1 MNKNKTSSVWEQVV
15 LDIRTHVHLIS
26 TGATQSEID
35 SYVKQK
41 VEESA
46 AQYFSMP
53 DNVFN
58 SGTGCQDSTT
68 K

>member
-1 MNKNKTSSVWEQVV
+1 MNKNKPKLITPKQTENSNTSVWDVVKKQVEKS
-15 LDIRTHVHLIS
+15 I
-26 TGATQSEID
+26 
-35 SYVKQK
+35 
-41 VEESA
+41 